1 MRRMTAISVT
11 VAPLLLLLQLALKQP
26 TFHLHPSTSRQL
38 STLKTF
44 VSKLFHYLLLDQK
57 LKQNHPTLT
66 TLAGC
71 IVIIILV
78 VKVWLLPA
86 IRRWKG
92 GQFDNPFTF
101 TLLLLF
107 DCYQKVVCIVCEC
120 GNQIF
125 IYNKPGGTQP
135 TLKMKNIKL
144 KLRSKSTYRY
154 FLTIKSVEQG

>member
-86 IRRWKG
+86 IRWWKG

-125 IYNKPGGTQP
+125 IYNLGDT
-135 TLKMKNIKL
+135 TLTIKNIKL